1 MHCRTP
7 VDAWLNSGT
16 VWSDKDS
23 DMNQFLMFDL
33 GKVMN
38 VITITT
44 KGRSHTNNYVSGFI
58 IQYGTNNWDFS
69 DYKEVD
75 GRLKLFDAD
84 HDENGV
90 LLYAK
95 DT

>member
-23 DMNQFLMFDL
+23 DLNQFLMFDL

-58 IQYGTNNWDFS
+58 IQYGTNNWDFG
-69 DYKEVD
+69 DLQQQNHPQVQDLRGE
-75 GRLKLFDAD
+75 RAD
-84 HDENGV
+84 HV
-90 LLYAK
+90 SHVHL
-95 DT
+95 

>member
-1 MHCRTP
+1 M
-7 VDAWLNSGT
+7 DAWLNSGT

-23 DMNQFLMFDL
+23 DLNQFLMFDL

-44 KGRSHTNNYVSGFI
+44 KGRSHTNNYVSVCQLRVYYVSSSTGPTA
-58 IQYGTNNWDFS
+58 GTLVTTRRWMAVQS
-69 DYKEVD
+69 CLMLTTT
-75 GRLKLFDAD
+75 R
-84 HDENGV
+84 
-90 LLYAK
+90 K